1 MTLFSIFI
9 ALVIEQLRPL
19 RAQSMVETPL
29 QKASGWVLA
38 RVGGVAAGGRLAWW
52 AMMIAVTLGS
62 AFAFFF
68 LWEAH
73 PLLAF
78 AFNVAMLYVAMGFV
92 HENQAFADIHLALR
106 MGELSRARALLGEW
120 RGGNH
125 DQAGESEVARLAI
138 EQALL
143 ASHRNVFAIVF
154 WFVILPGPSGVV
166 MYRLARFLAE
176 DWGRRT
182 EADFAAAGTFA
193 RRAFELIDWLPARL
207 TAASFSVVG
216 NFEDALYCWR
226 TQSALWPDGASA
238 IILASGGGALG
249 VKLGMPIR
257 ESGEV
262 VDRPEMGLGDEAKAA
277 HMRGAV
283 RLIWRALVVCLLLLG
298 LLSIAGWSGR

>member
-1 MTLFSIFI
+1 MTLFSILI

-19 RAQSMVETPL
+19 RVQSMVVAPL
-29 QKASGWVLA
+29 RKAAGWVLA
-38 RVGGVAAGGRLAWW
+38 RFGGAAAGGRLAWW
-52 AMMIAVTLGS
+52 AMMLAGTLGS
-62 AFAFFF
+62 AFVFFF
-68 LWEAH
+68 LWDAH

-78 AFNVAMLYVAMGFV
+78 AFNVATLYLAMGFV

-106 MGELSRARALLGEW
+106 MGELVRARQLLGEW

-143 ASHRNVFAIVF
+143 AAHRNVFAIVF

-176 DWGRRT
+176 DWSQRT
-182 EADFAAAGTFA
+182 EAEFAASSAFA
-193 RRAFELIDWLPARL
+193 RRAFDFVDWLPVRL

-226 TQSALWPDGASA
+226 TQSALWPDRASA
-238 IILASGGGALG
+238 ILLASGGGALG
-249 VKLGMPIR
+249 VKLGMPIH

-262 VDRPEMGLGDEAKAA
+262 VDRPEMGLGDEAKAV

-298 LLSIAGWSGR
+298 LLSIAGWSGS

>member
-1 MTLFSIFI
+1 
-9 ALVIEQLRPL
+9 
-19 RAQSMVETPL
+19 MVVAPL
-29 QKASGWVLA
+29 QKAAGWMLA
-38 RVGGVAAGGRLAWW
+38 RFGGAAAGGRLAWW
-52 AMMIAVTLGS
+52 AMMIAATLGS

-68 LWEAH
+68 LWDAH

-78 AFNVAMLYVAMGFV
+78 AFNVAMLYLAMGFV

-106 MGELSRARALLGEW
+106 MGELARARALLGEW
-120 RGGNH
+120 RGGHH
-125 DQAGESEVARLAI
+125 DEASESEVARLAI

-143 ASHRNVFAIVF
+143 AAHRNVFAIVF

-176 DWGRRT
+176 DWSQRT
-182 EADFAAAGTFA
+182 EAEFAASSAFA
-193 RRAFELIDWLPARL
+193 RRAFDVVDWLPVRL

-226 TQSALWPDGASA
+226 TQSALWPDRASA

-249 VKLGMPIR
+249 VKLGMPIH
-257 ESGEV
+257 ESGEI
-262 VDRPEMGLGDEAKAA
+262 VDRPEMGLGDEARAA
-277 HMRGAV
+277 HMRAAV

-298 LLSIAGWSGR
+298 LLLIAGWSGG